1 MIRVIERAGR
11 ILDAFT
17 LDQSGRT
24 LTECAQAADLNK
36 SSAHRLLV
44 SLEAIGLVERRDHSW
59 RLGPRVV
66 TMAST
71 RLGFVDLRHE
81 ALPYLRELRREFRSA
96 VAFSIPE
103 GSDMIYLERL
113 DSPETLGVSA
123 RLGAMARMWAGGSGK
138 AVLAAMD
145 DAERKLRLDLDE
157 WRRLPKAVRQRVL
170 AEIELAEERGYCI
183 DNGEFFNGIGG
194 VAVALRDANG
204 DPAAALSVIVSNEQ
218 LTDAY
223 ARVLAARLRVAAD
236 SLELFLGRESSPTTG
251 ARLMESS

>member
-11 ILDAFT
+11 ILDAVT
-17 LDQSGRT
+17 DDQSGRT

-44 SLEAIGLVERRDHSW
+44 SLEAIGLVERRDRSW

-66 TMAST
+66 TMASM
-71 RLGFVDLRHE
+71 RLGFVDLRQE
-81 ALPYLRELRREFRSA
+81 ALPYLRELRHEFRSA

-123 RLGAMARMWAGGSGK
+123 RLGAMARIWAGGSGK

-145 DAERKLRLDLDE
+145 PAERKLRLDSDE
-157 WRRLPKAVRQRVL
+157 WRRLPTAVRHRVL
-170 AEIELAEERGYCI
+170 TEVELAAERGYCI

-194 VAVALRDANG
+194 VAVALRDANE

-223 ARVLAARLRVAAD
+223 ARALAARLRVAAD
-236 SLELFLGRESSPTTG
+236 SLELFLGRESIPTTG
-251 ARLMESS
+251 AHLTESS